1 MTTIISQQALIHQ
14 LSDPMLT
21 EALSVV
27 SGCNHVVVDV
37 TEASVWPTS
46 LRLPACP
53 VIAVGGQDDFC
64 DISVKTDEIDE
75 LTAAI
80 NRQPVAAA
88 TLVQVLRHNVA
99 ASITDGLMAESLA
112 YSALQQ
118 SSGFRR
124 WCEEQPTLHV
134 RTDALSNI
142 DKPVLITERQGECY
156 TITLDRPDKHN
167 AYCEAL
173 KDALCEA
180 LQVPMLDLSIKE
192 IRIHGNGKSFCAGGD
207 LSEFGAVTDAAVAH
221 LSRMTRSAAPLIAS
235 MRDRVRVKLHG
246 ACIGAGIE
254 LPAFAGVT
262 AARSDAFFQ
271 LPEVAMGLIPGA
283 GGTVSICKRIGKS
296 RTAYMALTNRRIDA
310 ETALQWGLV
319 DELIA

>member
-21 EALSVV
+21 EALSIV

-37 TEASVWPTS
+37 TKASNWPS
-46 LRLPACP
+46 RLRLPACP

-64 DISVKTDEIDE
+64 DVNVKPDELDE

-80 NRQPVAAA
+80 NRQPVAAG

-99 ASITDGLMAESLA
+99 ASINDGLVAESLA
-112 YSALQQ
+112 YSTLQQ
-118 SSGFRR
+118 SSGFQR
-124 WCEEQPTLHV
+124 WCEERATQDVGDDASSPTDH
-134 RTDALSNI
+134 
-142 DKPVLITERQGECY
+142 PVLLTERQGATY

-180 LQVPMLDLSIKE
+180 LQVPMLDESIKE
-192 IRIHGNGKSFCAGGD
+192 VRILGNGKSFCAGGD
-207 LSEFGAVTDAAVAH
+207 LSEFGSVTDAAVAH
-221 LSRMTRSAAPLIAS
+221 LSRMTRGAAPLIAS
-235 MRDRVRVKLHG
+235 MSDRVRVELHG

-254 LPAFAGVT
+254 LPAFAGFT
-262 AARSDAFFQ
+262 AARRDAFFQ